1 MKQQVSRLSPHQNG
15 KVFGV
20 LIALSSLI
28 FVVPFVLL
36 FNIFAP
42 AGSVGPPVLMMLLAP
57 IMYLVF
63 GYLSIAIGCAIYNF
77 MFRFLGGIEFEAKNE
92 TERRS

>member
-1 MKQQVSRLSPHQNG
+1 
-15 KVFGV
+15 
-20 LIALSSLI
+20 
-28 FVVPFVLL
+28 
-36 FNIFAP
+36 
-42 AGSVGPPVLMMLLAP
+42 MMLLAP

-92 TERRS
+92 TEERS